1 MEDLKPLYEFFE
13 KWQREVFAKV
23 QLKTP
28 VKSGRLKKSEKIGIT
43 KIEDGLRS
51 TLQMIYYGH
60 FVDQGTKY
68 IEARHFSAPMQELDI
83 PKLEKEFAK
92 YTEIEVATFIEN
104 LNKNKR

>member
-13 KWQREVFAKV
+13 KWQREVFVKV
-23 QLKTP
+23 QAKTP
-28 VKSGRLKKSEKIGIT
+28 VDTGRLKKSEKIGIT
-43 KIEDGLRS
+43 KTKDGLRS

-68 IEARHFSAPMQELDI
+68 MKARNFSKPMQDLDI